1 MCWGYCPSYFGHTRL
16 VGCLEG
22 GTNANGGE
30 RIAISLNLSGIKQRD
45 PVVPVD
51 EMLAALMAGSLA
63 PFDQKLAQCLARQ
76 GDIGA
81 APGGDDRRL
90 IQRLHM
96 ELIQARMRILY
107 LEDQLQNGPG

>member
-1 MCWGYCPSYFGHTRL
+1 M
-16 VGCLEG
+16 
-22 GTNANGGE
+22 GGE

-51 EMLAALMAGSLA
+51 ELLAALMAGSLA

-81 APGGDDRRL
+81 APGGDDPRL

-107 LEDQLQNGPG
+107 LEDQLQNGPD